1 MAVIGSIRKRSTLLL
16 IVIGG
21 ALVLFVLSDFL
32 MGSGGGGGRSQRIEP
47 LATVFGDDLDFRQ
60 LDFEVQQQ
68 IELQKDQNPDYSPAG
83 IEMFQLR
90 QQRFNQKVREMIYMK
105 HAEGLGLALDLE
117 YSTVPAVSLAEFRD
131 MLMGSDPHPE
141 IRRVFSDETGRFDPA
156 QVRNVLENQH
166 QMDFIQ
172 QLQWH
177 LFLEEIKRE
186 RLSTKYQNLV
196 NKTFYYPT
204 PLAKLAY
211 HHSRDQASFRF
222 VAKRYAS
229 IPDDEVQLSEEDF
242 RKYYEE
248 NKKQFDREAEATIN
262 FVIFEARPTPEDV
275 NRIEERFVELFE
287 QLQQTD
293 DPEVFLNINSHDP
306 FDSSWFKKGELPLM
320 VDSMLFNAE
329 PGTVYGP
336 FVDQNKYKGAMLLE
350 AENRPDSLRASHILL
365 AFRGAMNADENI
377 TRSRTEAEF
386 LADSLLGEL
395 QANPAMFEMLA
406 GSSLS
411 DDVGSRMNM
420 GDLNWFSEHMMV
432 PEFSQAVLNTEVGEF
447 TVAESQFGFHVIRV
461 TGKKN
466 FSRQVRVAL
475 LTRELEPSRETIA
488 AEFGRASR
496 FNNNVTSID
505 TFEEMLEQ
513 KGVAGSEATLTKD
526 MYAVQTMTDG
536 REIVRWAFNKENKPG
551 QSVRMF
557 EFPDRFQYVVII
569 LKSRRDKGIWPFD
582 EELKRHIEPL
592 VINQKKFEMA
602 AAEFE
607 AANARDINQI
617 ASTTGLTVDTAA
629 VSFSMSTL
637 INYGPEGKV
646 IGSAF
651 GLPKGQLSQP
661 IRGVQS
667 AFVMVVD
674 ERTRADETDDFTS
687 AINSERQ
694 LYRQLMQQNFDRA
707 LEKAANVTD
716 NSILWF

>member
-47 LATVFGDDLDFRQ
+47 LATVFGEDLDFRQ